1 MGTGVQNQLFD
12 RCTLSFR
19 FFCPH
24 SLPQAWNLFSLS
36 KFEVNRFHLCLTRK
50 LLPQLQNENTCAR
63 VLLCSWVGSV
73 SVITALPRGIGFW
86 PCHYQSVLRGGSTL
100 RSGGSFFCIAR
111 GWTDAKDDKMTFDEM
126 TVREGKGLTA
136 HKWMKR
142 ETKKNTVLVI
152 KFTGE
157 IRPKKLFFEI

>member
-1 MGTGVQNQLFD
+1 M
-12 RCTLSFR
+12 
-19 FFCPH
+19 
-24 SLPQAWNLFSLS
+24 
-36 KFEVNRFHLCLTRK
+36 
-50 LLPQLQNENTCAR
+50 
-63 VLLCSWVGSV
+63 
-73 SVITALPRGIGFW
+73 
-86 PCHYQSVLRGGSTL
+86 